1 MPILLSVKN
10 LHKTFKV
17 SANRPGAPKLRLK
30 AVDGI
35 SFEIEAGET
44 LGLVGESGCGKSTAG
59 KLLLRLIEPDDG
71 IIRFADKSVTG
82 MPKRQLT
89 ALRRDMQMIFQD
101 PFSSLNPRMRVGEII
116 GEPLV
121 VHDMVKGRDTRAQVL
136 ALMEKVGLSAE
147 HYDRYPHEFSGGQ
160 RQRIG
165 IARTLAVQPL
175 LIVADEPVSALDLS
189 IQAQIV
195 NLLKDLQEE
204 FGLTYL
210 FISHDLGVIEH
221 VCDRVAVMYLGRIVE
236 IASAEDLYGQPR
248 HPYTEALLNAVPF
261 PDPNRHR
268 QKQVLSGEIPSPID
282 PPTGCH
288 FHPRCPYAKDI
299 CRQEYPAFS
308 EQVPGHKAAC
318 HFSTEVGRFRTT
330 VNQTSNAF
338 DAMNNPK
345 R

>member
-116 GEPLV
+116 GEPLI

-165 IARTLAVQPL
+165 IARTLAVQPR

-236 IASAEDLYGQPR
+236 IASAEDLYGRPR

-330 VNQTSNAF
+330 VNQTSNAI

-345 R
+345 K